1 MPGAAR
7 DPIIVTFEPEG
18 RTVSVLPGTLL
29 IEAAGKAGIVLE
41 TPCGGQGVC
50 GKCRVEITRN
60 APEPCEADRRMLT
73 KADLER
79 GSRLACQVHVAQ
91 EMCVH
96 VPIAT
101 RFFEHKILTDGR
113 GRAVTLHPTVTKQH
127 VQLPPPAL
135 NDQRA
140 DADRLLDAL
149 GKAAK
154 VELDIGVLKTRPTVL
169 RSQNFDV
176 TAVSAEGRLVA
187 LEPGDTCAHNY
198 GIAFDIGTT
207 TVVGFLMDLVNG
219 RELAVAARTNPQIPF
234 GDDVVSRIRYATT
247 NANGLRE
254 LQEKI
259 VGCLNDI
266 IAECCKTSGIA
277 CKHLYEATV
286 VGNTTMSHIFLGV
299 DPEFVAQAP
308 YVAGFR
314 RSVNVLGR
322 DVGLH
327 IHPHGVVHVLPNI
340 AGFVGADTV
349 GVILASGM
357 HEAEERVLA
366 IDIGT
371 NGELV
376 IGNKD
381 RLVSC
386 STAAGPAF
394 EGARIRYGMRAA
406 DGAIDKL
413 IINHDVQYNVIG
425 NLPPRG
431 LCGTAL
437 IDLVAELLRVGAV
450 ESTGRLLPSDEMP
463 ASVPDAIK
471 RRVVRGE
478 SALEF
483 IIVHKEE
490 TSTGGALCLTQRD
503 IRELQLAK
511 GAIAAGAAILI
522 KEFGL
527 EPKDLGHVLLAGA
540 FGNFI
545 RRNMARRIGLLPDV
559 PTDRILYIGNA
570 AGAGARMALQ
580 SRRCKE
586 EANRIS
592 DVTEYLELAGRA
604 DFQQE
609 FTNAMMF
616 PEA

>member
-1 MPGAAR
+1 MPASAR
-7 DPIIVTFEPEG
+7 DPIRLTFEPEG
-18 RTVSVLPGTLL
+18 RTVFVLPGTLL

-50 GKCRVEITRN
+50 GKCRVEIARN
-60 APEPCEADRRMLT
+60 APEPSDADRRMLT
-73 KADLER
+73 KAELER
-79 GSRLACQVHVAQ
+79 GTRLACSVHVTR
-91 EMCVH
+91 ELCVH
-96 VPIAT
+96 VPISM

-127 VQLPPPAL
+127 VKLPPPAL

-149 GKAAK
+149 GRAK
-154 VELDIGVLKTRPTVL
+154 VELDLSAL
-169 RSQNFDV
+169 RTLPSVIRSRDFNV

-187 LEPGDTCAHNY
+187 LEPGDTTARNY
-198 GIAFDIGTT
+198 GVAFDIGTT

-234 GDDVVSRIRYATT
+234 GDDVVSRIRHAATHPD
-247 NANGLRE
+247 GLRE

-266 IAECCKTSGIA
+266 IAECCNTSGVG
-277 CKHLYEATV
+277 CEHLYEATV
-286 VGNTTMSHIFLGV
+286 VGNTTMSHLFLGV
-299 DPEFVAQAP
+299 DPEFIAQAP

-322 DVGLH
+322 DVGLR
-327 IHPHGVVHVLPNI
+327 IHPHGVVHALPNI
-340 AGFVGADTV
+340 AGFVGSDTV
-349 GVILASGM
+349 GVILAAGM
-357 HEAEERVLA
+357 HSADERVLA

-394 EGARIRYGMRAA
+394 EGARIRFGMRAA

-431 LCGTAL
+431 LCGTAV
-437 IDLVAELLRVGAV
+437 IDVVAELLRVGAV
-450 ESTGRLLPSDEMP
+450 EATGRLLPPDEMP
-463 ASVPDAIK
+463 ASVPDPIR
-471 RRVVRGE
+471 RRVVQGE
-478 SALEF
+478 TALEF
-483 IIVHKEE
+483 IIARKEE
-490 TSTGGALCLTQRD
+490 TSTGGALSLTQRD

-511 GAIAAGAAILI
+511 GAIAAGAAILL

-559 PTDRILYIGNA
+559 PTERILYIGNA

-592 DVTEYLELAGRA
+592 DCTEYLELAGRA